1 MAFQPFGY
9 RFEIRSQSAPS
20 EVKAIIRSHKKDWFD
35 PKKGARGW
43 IAGPFICL
51 WSSGFDRYGPMLF
64 GRISR
69 DNRGTRISGRAG
81 SDLNGLV
88 MLMILIPVLL
98 LVFCQMIF
106 DDSYAFKDIAII
118 GVLIAIGPLVL
129 WMSHKDRHA
138 ADPLVRFLRDNATGT
153 GRSLRKKATKIRIS
167 RPLSIISDGKNDENP
182 ATTDSIYDTL
192 LGTGAGDFVVLALDA
207 ENYIQTASQG
217 GGYIL
222 EMREG
227 NHQRHYRAAR
237 RGMASSSD
245 ANSGYIFT
253 FKEVQA
259 AFMAYSSDAPMPG
272 FLGWEIMQPP
282 E

>member
-9 RFEIRSQSAPS
+9 RFDIKSQSAPS
-20 EVKAIIRSHKKDWFD
+20 DVKAIIRSHKKDWFD

-51 WSSGFDRYGPMLF
+51 WSSAFDRHGPMLF

-81 SDLNGLV
+81 SDLNGLA
-88 MLMILIPVLL
+88 MFTILISVLL
-98 LVFCQMIF
+98 LAFCQTVF
-106 DDSYAFKDIAII
+106 DGNFAFNDIAII
-118 GVLIAIGPLVL
+118 GILIALSPLVF
-129 WMSHKDRHA
+129 WMSHKDRRA
-138 ADPLVRFLRDNATGT
+138 ADPLVRFLRDNATGA
-153 GRSLRKKATKIRIS
+153 GRSLRKKSTNIRIS
-167 RPLSIISDGKNDENP
+167 RPLSIYINGENDKNP

-192 LGTGAGDFVVLALDA
+192 LGTGAGDFVVLALDS

-227 NHQRHYRAAR
+227 DHQRHYRAAR
-237 RGMASSSD
+237 RGTTSALNG
-245 ANSGYIFT
+245 NSGYIFT
-253 FKEVQA
+253 FKEVLA
-259 AFMAYSSDAPMPG
+259 AFMAYGSDAPMPG
-272 FLGWEIMQPP
+272 FVGWEPMQLP